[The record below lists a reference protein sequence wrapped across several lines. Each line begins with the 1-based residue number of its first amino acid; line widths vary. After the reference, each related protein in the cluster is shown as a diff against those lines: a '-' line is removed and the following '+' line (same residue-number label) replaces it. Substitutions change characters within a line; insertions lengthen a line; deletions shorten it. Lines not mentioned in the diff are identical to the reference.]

1 MRTKTLLVIVAL
13 FFLSGCTKMSQ
24 KTEANGKTV
33 EQAFKEKVEKRALQ
47 IAEIIANYKGRNKIT
62 KSHARE
68 NAGTCNK
75 VVICHNGHYISVNKN
90 AVAAHLAHGD
100 KLTCC
105 TTSCINQSAE
115 LLNSGPFEWYYD
127 GVEDDC
133 FGFQNFDDIW
143 VAIGYP
149 TGFIA
154 AESYIQERMTYYL
167 VYTHRY
173 SDHSYPCFT
182 EVTESEYECAR
193 NYLQSYITA
202 NPCIPNLCNL

>member
-1 MRTKTLLVIVAL
+1 MLVIAVL
-13 FFLSGCTKMSQ
+13 FFLAGCTK
-24 KTEANGKTV
+24 NGLKNETNN
-33 EQAFKEKVEKRALQ
+33 QAAEKVFKDRVEKRDLL
-47 IAEIIANYKGRNKIT
+47 IAKIRGIRQSQNT
-62 KSHARE
+62 QSPAPE

-75 VVICHNGHYISVNKN
+75 VVICHNGHSISVNKN
-90 AVAAHLAHGD
+90 AVAAHMSHGD